1 MEIKFKNYTYTPKGK
16 FFYRGRVS
24 MYGAFI
30 ITYYVPTGR
39 QFTLRNPKTPNIQIW
54 NKEMTVDKRF
64 TMVTL
69 AFLPEHLA
77 ETKRSLEETILRVF
91 MAHVHVIS

>member
-1 MEIKFKNYTYTPKGK
+1 MEIKFKSYTYTPKGK
-16 FFYRGRVS
+16 FFYRGSVS

-39 QFTLRNPKTPNIQIW
+39 QFTLRNFKDPNIQVW
-54 NKEMTVDKRF
+54 GKEMTKDRRF

-91 MAHVHVIS
+91 MSYVHIIS

>member
-1 MEIKFKNYTYTPKGK
+1 
-16 FFYRGRVS
+16 
-24 MYGAFI
+24 
-30 ITYYVPTGR
+30 
-39 QFTLRNPKTPNIQIW
+39 
-54 NKEMTVDKRF
+54 MTADKRF

-91 MAHVHVIS
+91 MTHVHIIS